1 LVDAW
6 QRGRA
11 QVVVSSHILTELER
25 TLGNAYVV
33 ARLDEQRRNAFLA
46 LVGATTTLASITT
59 PIPTIAS
66 THADNLVLA
75 TAKSAG
81 VLYLV
86 TGDMELLRLGR
97 DKDATIV
104 SPRQF
109 YERLEAEPPDERRG
123 SPARM

>member
-6 QRGRA
+6 QCGHV
-11 QVVVSSHILTELER
+11 QVVISSHILAELER
-25 TLGNAYVV
+25 TLGNAYFV
-33 ARLDEQRRNAFLA
+33 ARLDAQRRDAFLA
-46 LVGATTTLASITT
+46 LVGATTTLAAITT

-75 TAKSAG
+75 TADSAG
-81 VLYLV
+81 VRYLV

-97 DKDATIV
+97 YKDAIIV

-109 YERLEAEPPDERRG
+109 YALLEAETADER
-123 SPARM
+123 